1 MKKSKGI
8 THAAIIA
15 ALYVAMCYFSAA
27 LGLASGAIQ
36 VRAAEALTVLPFF
49 TPYAIGGLTV
59 GCLIS
64 NIVTGCLPWD
74 IAFGTLATLMGAVG
88 TYLLRKKSPFL
99 APIPPILA
107 NTIIIPF
114 VLARVYGEGTPIPLL
129 GLSIFIGELISCGIL
144 GMGLLFALKKSGK
157 ELFKR

>member
-1 MKKSKGI
+1 MKKTKGI

-15 ALYVAMCYFSAA
+15 ALYVAMCYFSAM
-27 LGLASGAIQ
+27 LGLSNGAVQ
-36 VRAAEALTVLPFF
+36 VRVAEALTVLPFF

-64 NIVTGCLPWD
+64 NVVTGCLPWD
-74 IAFGTLATLMGAVG
+74 IVFGTLATLLGALG
-88 TYLLRKKSPFL
+88 THLLRKKSSFL
-99 APIPPILA
+99 APVPPILA

-129 GLSIFIGELISCGIL
+129 ALSIFIGELLSCGVL
-144 GMGLLFALKKSGK
+144 GMLLLFALKKGGK
-157 ELFKR
+157 GLFKH